1 MLQGFSLA
9 FYRSVITEVVTVKL
23 NVFKKNVA
31 LIFSGK
37 RIGDKTVVTHRAR
50 CTGPR
55 MRFRHGGLVTAKR
68 SFSVRSRSFKIE
80 TETDEPLL

>member
-55 MRFRHGGLVTAKR
+55 MRFRNGGLVTAKR
-68 SFSVRSRSFKIE
+68 RITFSVGSLKIE
-80 TETDEPLL
+80 TETDKPLL